1 MLMPGSRMYI
11 YIYIYFILQGKITFL
26 GSRPRNRQVLQ
37 RRMYRHEIE
46 QWMQEAAAVD
56 KRL

>member
-1 MLMPGSRMYI
+1 MLFFFNNLI
-11 YIYIYFILQGKITFL
+11 ILCLIVTFQGKISFM

-46 QWMQEAAAVD
+46 QWMQEAAAID